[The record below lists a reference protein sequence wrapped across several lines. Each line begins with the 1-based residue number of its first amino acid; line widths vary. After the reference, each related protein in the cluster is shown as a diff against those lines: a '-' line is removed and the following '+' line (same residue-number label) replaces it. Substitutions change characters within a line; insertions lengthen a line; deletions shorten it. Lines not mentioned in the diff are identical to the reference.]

1 MNTFQ
6 HIRYFGILLLVAV
19 YSCMPLKPIL
29 PFASDFVAHTF
40 NEFDHV
46 ATVHFENGK
55 YHLHTEVAKDAQS
68 KNSDSEAPVS
78 KTNLQT
84 DLHCA
89 PEIIAALSEQPI
101 FDHTTAVKIAIHS
114 HAFFNGRS
122 VSPNYPPPQ
131 VL

>member
-1 MNTFQ
+1 
-6 HIRYFGILLLVAV
+6 
-19 YSCMPLKPIL
+19 MPLKPIL

-55 YHLHTEVAKDAQS
+55 YHLHSEVAKDAQS
-68 KNSDSEAPVS
+68 KNSDSEAPVNE
-78 KTNLQT
+78 TNLKT

-89 PEIIAALSEQPI
+89 PEILFELSENPI
-101 FDHTTAVKIAIHS
+101 FYHKTSVKIAAHS
-114 HAFFNGRS
+114 QAFFNGRS

>member
-1 MNTFQ
+1 MNPIQ
-6 HIRYFGILLLVAV
+6 YIRLFGIWLLVAV

-29 PFASDFVAHTF
+29 PFASDFIAHTF

-55 YHLHTEVAKDAQS
+55 YHVHADVVNDS
-68 KNSDSEAPVS
+68 KSKSSQQEAPVNDLDL
-78 KTNLQT
+78 KT
-84 DLHCA
+84 DVHFA
-89 PEIIAALSEQPI
+89 PEINFSFLEHSTIIPE
-101 FDHTTAVKIAIHS
+101 TTKIALHT
-114 HAFFNGRS
+114 HAFVNGQS

>member
-1 MNTFQ
+1 MKSIQ
-6 HIRYFGILLLVAV
+6 RIRYYGILLLIAV

-29 PFASDFVAHTF
+29 PFARDFVAHTF

-55 YHLHTEVAKDAQS
+55 YHVHAEVKKEVA
-68 KNSDSEAPVS
+68 SDTKPEAPVNE
-78 KTNLQT
+78 TNLKT

-89 PEIIAALSEQPI
+89 PDLIVACSEQSI
-101 FDHTTAVKIAIHS
+101 FDHKTSEKIAVHS
-114 HAFFNGRS
+114 RAFFNGRS

>member
-1 MNTFQ
+1 MKTIQ
-6 HIRYFGILLLVAV
+6 HIRYYGILLLVAV

-55 YHLHTEVAKDAQS
+55 YHVHAEVEKDAQS
-68 KNSDSEAPVS
+68 NNNSEAPVNE
-78 KTNLQT
+78 TNLKT

-89 PEIIAALSEQPI
+89 PEIIVTVSEHPI
-101 FDHTTAVKIAIHS
+101 FDHKTSVKIAVHS
-114 HAFFNGRS
+114 QAFFNGRS

>member
-1 MNTFQ
+1 MKLIQ
-6 HIRYFGILLLVAV
+6 HIRYFGILLLVAI

-55 YHLHTEVAKDAQS
+55 YHVHAEVEKDAQS
-68 KNSDSEAPVS
+68 TNNDSEAPVNE
-78 KTNLQT
+78 TNLKT

-89 PEIIAALSEQPI
+89 QEITFELSEQPI
-101 FDHTTAVKIAIHS
+101 FDHKTSVKIAVHS
-114 HAFFNGRS
+114 QAFSNGQS

-131 VL
+131 V

>member
-1 MNTFQ
+1 MKLIQ
-6 HIRYFGILLLVAV
+6 HIRYCGILLLVAV

-29 PFASDFVAHTF
+29 PFASDFIAHTF

-55 YHLHTEVAKDAQS
+55 YHVHAEVVNDSKS
-68 KNSDSEAPVS
+68 KNSDSEEPVNE
-78 KTNLQT
+78 TNFKT

-89 PEIIAALSEQPI
+89 PEINFSFSEQSIIIPE
-101 FDHTTAVKIAIHS
+101 TTKIALQTQ
-114 HAFFNGRS
+114 AFANGRFI
-122 VSPNYPPPQ
+122 SPNYPPPQ